1 MNKKSENI
9 KNGNLDF
16 DWKGQF
22 PTVPEQIH
30 RSLVNTLEELPDALQ
45 DAPIS
50 SKVKSSTTALW
61 RRGALLAA
69 ALVAVLG
76 TTVAA
81 SEIFKWNER
90 TIRYLHNPSEE
101 IQNKFTNLGLTS
113 IGGDSATVE
122 GITVAVEQ
130 VVQDENTLYVALKV
144 TAEEPIVGG
153 WGFLKYQ
160 YVTDEGETLNLIP
173 GTEKHSFYNDSYSR
187 QSHAE
192 EEPLTK
198 EGYAFYAIHSNVVG
212 KLTYDHLTLRL
223 TDYNYSQYYTPV
235 TAEEKEMFIE
245 GCWELSIPLNTDSAK
260 QLTKV
265 YEVNQEVPMNA
276 EPVTVKEIT
285 LTPFTL
291 SIVGEASEDKEKR
304 KEYSEKYDKWYQADG
319 FGQKCIYGI
328 KYKDGRVVDLS
339 HNTAGL
345 GTFSGVGAEREY
357 YGEFNTIVDTNNVA
371 AILFGENG
379 EISIEVEET
388 P

>member
-22 PTVPEQIH
+22 PSVPEQIH
-30 RSLVNTLEELPDALQ
+30 RSLVNTLEELPN
-45 DAPIS
+45 APIS
-50 SKVKSSTTALW
+50 SNKVRIGKTALW
-61 RRGALLAA
+61 KRVAVLVA

-90 TIRYLHNPSEE
+90 TVWYLRNPSEE
-101 IQNKFTNLGLTS
+101 IQNKFTDLGLTS
-113 IGGDSATVE
+113 IEGDSATVE

-144 TAEEPIVGG
+144 TAEEPIIGG
-153 WGFLKYQ
+153 WGFLKCQ

-173 GTEKHSFYNDSYSR
+173 GTERCSFYNDSHSS

-192 EEPLTK
+192 EPLTR
-198 EGYAFYAIHSNVVG
+198 EGYMFYTIHSHVVG
-212 KLTYDHLTLRL
+212 KLNYDHLTLRL

-245 GCWELSIPLNTDSAK
+245 GCWELSIPLNPDSAK

-304 KEYSEKYDKWYQADG
+304 KEYSEKYDKWYPADG
-319 FGQKCIYGI
+319 FFGHKSIYGI

-345 GTFSGVGAEREY
+345 STSSGVGAKREY